1 MKKTWNVIGAFL
13 LSFFAFTVIGARMEK
28 AHASEID
35 SSRYSYVVP
44 EQEQE
49 RSLQESIQAIM
60 AKKSMTRE
68 VPEYSSYDF
77 VPIAT
82 KYATASG
89 YAGNQPSY
97 GTRFPTGGGF
107 YWSNGGGPTVSVSVS
122 FSVPSTPISV
132 GISLG
137 NSSSSAKFVTV
148 PNTVN
153 YFKLKS
159 ERTYKV
165 VQNAVYGY
173 PLNGGNRVFLYYIYP
188 SSLYSESAWAERQ

>member
-89 YAGNQPSY
+89 YAGNQLCFARLSY
-97 GTRFPTGGGF
+97 TILQRK
-107 YWSNGGGPTVSVSVS
+107 
-122 FSVPSTPISV
+122 STH
-132 GISLG
+132 LC
-137 NSSSSAKFVTV
+137 A
-148 PNTVN
+148 
-153 YFKLKS
+153 
-159 ERTYKV
+159 
-165 VQNAVYGY
+165 
-173 PLNGGNRVFLYYIYP
+173 
-188 SSLYSESAWAERQ
+188 